1 MLQATSVKTTSVREM
16 SRQMRDMRAQLNE
29 DEDLKVLMASLR
41 GQNLSDAD
49 FADAAVEMRLVN
61 VADSDDGE
69 SLPLEYDP
77 ELIAEYWERRP
88 VAVVTRILQLLGRFS
103 LFSDRH
109 RSCSMYNHLTKI
121 CMRRDIWE
129 FSVWVAGR
137 LFDKFCGDKS
147 SSACY

>member
-1 MLQATSVKTTSVREM
+1 MLQTTSVREM

-61 VADSDDGE
+61 VTDDGEEE

-77 ELIAEYWERRP
+77 ELIADYWERRP
-88 VAVVTRILQLLGRFS
+88 VAVITRILQLLGRLS
-103 LFSDRH
+103 LFSDVTIG
-109 RSCSMYNHLTKI
+109 MY
-121 CMRRDIWE
+121 D
-129 FSVWVAGR
+129 S
-137 LFDKFCGDKS
+137 FD
-147 SSACY
+147 